1 MFCFLFCTFIND
13 IRAQKKKNKIFAI
26 LKPKM
31 DERVE
36 QLFYIFPLKIVFF
49 KEIY

>member
-1 MFCFLFCTFIND
+1 MTLEHN
-13 IRAQKKKNKIFAI
+13 KKNYKIFGI
-26 LKPKM
+26 LMPKM

-49 KEIY
+49 SKQLGCNK